1 LRAELRAKAAAEKV
15 RPQLNAGAFEIMWA
29 LSKAHAEIVSQNL
42 EQEFVLAA
50 ARRNFFLSW
59 RPALSQ
65 GRFIRT
71 DSEPWCLQFPEGSH
85 RIDQQWA
92 KERYQWL
99 SPDRRLS
106 ALPDWRLQEKAS
118 EEADLEEISYVESEK
133 LGVSRYFVS
142 KGASYPV
149 HEVHLECDEVD
160 QDLFS
165 IEARLLQIAPAIRRF
180 NAELQEKLTDQ
191 KGIHQWAKTW
201 VR

>member
-1 LRAELRAKAAAEKV
+1 
-15 RPQLNAGAFEIMWA
+15 M
-29 LSKAHAEIVSQNL
+29 
-42 EQEFVLAA
+42 
-50 ARRNFFLSW
+50 
-59 RPALSQ
+59 
-65 GRFIRT
+65 
-71 DSEPWCLQFPEGSH
+71 
-85 RIDQQWA
+85 
-92 KERYQWL
+92 
-99 SPDRRLS
+99 
-106 ALPDWRLQEKAS
+106 PDWRLQEKAS

-165 IEARLLQIAPAIRRF
+165 SEAKLLQIAPAIRRF

-191 KGIHQWAKTW
+191 KGILQWAKTW